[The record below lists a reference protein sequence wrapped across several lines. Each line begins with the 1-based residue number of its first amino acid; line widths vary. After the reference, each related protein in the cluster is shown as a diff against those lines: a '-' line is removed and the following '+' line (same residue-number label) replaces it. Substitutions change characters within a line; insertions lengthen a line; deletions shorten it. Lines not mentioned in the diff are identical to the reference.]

1 VTKMK
6 RAIEGRM
13 LVVIMLL
20 AVALAAQLQGV
31 WGQTTGTDIEI
42 GEGSNTCKVPFG
54 EPCPDGQP
62 GVRCFRDPCDN
73 SFAKCPGHPDA
84 LCGSFYCQSPVMYR
98 GQSIGRGCQPTFFSP
113 ATCSV
118 IESCSEVP
126 ADAEGSRSGPV
137 PEMCRE

>member
-1 VTKMK
+1 MK

-98 GQSIGRGCQPTFFSP
+98 GQSIGRGCQCAP
-113 ATCSV
+113 APYIARALSAYIQHICAGSSHAHTV
-118 IESCSEVP
+118 IGYLVLEL
-126 ADAEGSRSGPV
+126 RL
-137 PEMCRE
+137 